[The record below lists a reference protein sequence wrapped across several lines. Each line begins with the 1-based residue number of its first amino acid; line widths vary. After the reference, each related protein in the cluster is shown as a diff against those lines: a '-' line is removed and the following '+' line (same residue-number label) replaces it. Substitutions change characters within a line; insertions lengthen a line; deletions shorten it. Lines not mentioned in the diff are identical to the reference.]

1 MDSGS
6 VHPGAGSVSV
16 VLPTREWTAACG
28 ELAAQVSPDDEFIVV
43 ADRPDDPVVVE
54 AAGTPA
60 DVVVAGE
67 PERCS
72 AKCNA
77 LAAGL
82 ERAGGD
88 RLVCTDADFEHG
100 DAWLDRVLARLADAP
115 PDHAVSTVPVVL
127 SEGGPMRALEGP
139 AVLASAVTLATNA
152 TAWGGTMA
160 FRRDAIDLDAYVRD
174 LRRTVSDDALLTDR
188 VAGVVSVPSLAR
200 AMPVSGGVRE
210 GLNRQ
215 VRWVRTGLY
224 ADPGALAAGAAMPVG
239 VLAGLL
245 VAPLVVAALVT
256 LAAGLAYAALGVRR
270 WTFLLTAPAYPLGL
284 VFLAWGLAR
293 EEFVWTGRRYR
304 WAGLYDVEVLDR
316 DVDAES
322 G

>member
-1 MDSGS
+1 MGSGS
-6 VHPGAGSVSV
+6 VHPGEGSVSV

-28 ELAAQVSPDDEFIVV
+28 ELAAQVAADDEFIVA
-43 ADRPDDPVVVE
+43 ADRPDDPVAAD

-82 ERAGGD
+82 ERATGD
-88 RLVCTDADFEHG
+88 RIVCTDADFEHG

-115 PDHAVSTVPVVL
+115 PGHAVSSVPILL
-127 SEGGPMRALEGP
+127 SEGGVMRALEGP
-139 AVLASAVTLATNA
+139 GVIASAITLATNA

-160 FRRDAIDLDAYVRD
+160 FRRDALDLDAYVRD
-174 LRRTVSDDALLTDR
+174 LRRTVSDDALLADR
-188 VAGVVSVPSLAR
+188 VEGVVSVPGLAR
-200 AMPVSGGVRE
+200 EMPVSGDPRE
-210 GLNRQ
+210 SLNRQ

-224 ADPGALAAGAAMPVG
+224 ADPGALVAGATLPVG

-270 WTFLLTAPAYPLGL
+270 WTFLLTAPAYPFGL

-304 WAGLYDVEVLDR
+304 WTGLYDVEVLER
-316 DVDAES
+316 DVDAE
-322 G
+322 